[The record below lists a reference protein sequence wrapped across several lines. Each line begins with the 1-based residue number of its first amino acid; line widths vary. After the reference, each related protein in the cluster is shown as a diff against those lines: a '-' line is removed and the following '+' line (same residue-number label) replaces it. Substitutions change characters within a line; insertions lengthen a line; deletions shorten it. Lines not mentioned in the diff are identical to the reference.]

1 MVHDDGDS
9 DIQEDIEELKTMMF
23 MFGSMFAFTNIP
35 RNLMIISIL
44 VSLAGISAITTP
56 LLDVDN
62 SDWEPVKATVGETHV
77 SDAHCTDWVS
87 LFGES
92 CRYSGNFPVV
102 RFSWVIDGQTYYSS
116 NYMTYPP
123 NLSTHGQA
131 ERWMET
137 RGMVPGVNITGY
149 VNPDDPS
156 EAVLVRQSW
165 YELLIGTGD
174 ILFALGCSTCNVL
187 PILLLLSSRRFEWVI
202 PRGRRKRYK
211 LVYKGQTEGGYTWDI
226 PLEAKE
232 LQTEARNIRLKK
244 MSSNLSDEQF
254 EELTSMSEFMDA
266 ESRELDPSRDTYVVL
281 LENGQ
286 EAQIMGRTEGE
297 LLQSISNIEDDCFTV
312 LLTDERE
319 GGKMLKV
326 EHTSQGGYQELVVMR
341 LLNGDELIKEETLD
355 VDKDVALIFSFI
367 RESIR
372 SSSEEGAE
380 WWS

>member
-1 MVHDDGDS
+1 
-9 DIQEDIEELKTMMF
+9 
-23 MFGSMFAFTNIP
+23 
-35 RNLMIISIL
+35 
-44 VSLAGISAITTP
+44 
-56 LLDVDN
+56 
-62 SDWEPVKATVGETHV
+62 
-77 SDAHCTDWVS
+77 
-87 LFGES
+87 
-92 CRYSGNFPVV
+92 
-102 RFSWVIDGQTYYSS
+102 
-116 NYMTYPP
+116 
-123 NLSTHGQA
+123 
-131 ERWMET
+131 
-137 RGMVPGVNITGY
+137 
-149 VNPDDPS
+149 
-156 EAVLVRQSW
+156 
-165 YELLIGTGD
+165 
-174 ILFALGCSTCNVL
+174 
-187 PILLLLSSRRFEWVI
+187 
-202 PRGRRKRYK
+202 
-211 LVYKGQTEGGYTWDI
+211 
-226 PLEAKE
+226 
-232 LQTEARNIRLKK
+232 

-341 LLNGDELIKEETLD
+341 LLKGDELIKEETLD